1 MSKNILEKKL
11 KSKRRVRKPKVKGIS
26 KKSSRKPK
34 RVRKRGAESRSKK
47 SRRKPKRVRK
57 GRSKLRIKQIP
68 KKAISKRKP
77 IRKRPSKRSSS
88 KLKRIKKHPSKRSS
102 KKAPSKSKRRVS
114 KRRVGRPRKN
124 SVKRSPRTR
133 KNSVKRS
140 PRARK
145 NSVKRSPRARKRFH
159 KSSSIAPKRSPQ
171 PPKRVTAKAVIN
183 GLTWTGN
190 SCYIDSLFICLLASP
205 NTFVDRN
212 ILNKRLKEAVYEN
225 FSCNNDPEKDLKIRQ
240 QIQDELRKL
249 TANIRGQSG
258 DNVITCT
265 NFRKIIR
272 ACKTTNKNLKFYGTG
287 EQDPVEFLEYI
298 CNIFGIR
305 FTATFN
311 EDPIGYLAIIYPD
324 FRAFTFDRRIH
335 RNTTWTPPKTTR
347 TGSNVLQLSSV
358 ITYTPGHYTC
368 FFRIGAVW
376 YFYNDMS
383 NPFVKTIGSYSDL
396 LDASVSRNKINVQ
409 THGVLYFYTL

>member
-1 MSKNILEKKL
+1 MSKGRQKKMIKKQRDNSSILHPIKNVKNKL
-11 KSKRRVRKPKVKGIS
+11 KA
-26 KKSSRKPK
+26 KSSKTSR
-34 RVRKRGAESRSKK
+34 RSRKRSPKK
-47 SRRKPKRVRK
+47 SRKKSGKRAPKR
-57 GRSKLRIKQIP
+57 IT
-68 KKAISKRKP
+68 KAP
-77 IRKRPSKRSSS
+77 KRS
-88 KLKRIKKHPSKRSS
+88 R
-102 KKAPSKSKRRVS
+102 
-114 KRRVGRPRKN
+114 
-124 SVKRSPRTR
+124 
-133 KNSVKRS
+133 
-140 PRARK
+140 
-145 NSVKRSPRARKRFH
+145 RARKR
-159 KSSSIAPKRSPQ
+159 SRRAPKRSRRYRKRSPKKSGRARKRYRKRS
-171 PPKRVTAKAVIN
+171 PKRITKARKRSPKRITKARKRYRKRVPKTLTKQTEKVKRVSAKAVIN

-190 SCYIDSLFICLLASP
+190 SCYIDSLFICLLSSP

-212 ILNKRLKEAVYEN
+212 ILNKKLKEGVYEN

-311 EDPIGYLAIIYPD
+311 EDPIGYLAITYPD

-335 RNTTWTPPKTTR
+335 RNTTWTPAKTTR

-368 FFRIGAVW
+368 FFRIGTMW

>member
-1 MSKNILEKKL
+1 MSKGRQKKMIKKQRDNSSIPHPIKNVKNKL
-11 KSKRRVRKPKVKGIS
+11 KAKSSKISRRSRKRSPKKSREKSRKKSGKRAPKRITKAPKRS
-26 KKSSRKPK
+26 RRALKRYRKRSPKRITKARKRSPKKSSRARKRYLKRSPKRIAKARKRSPK
-34 RVRKRGAESRSKK
+34 RVRKALKRS
-47 SRRKPKRVRK
+47 SKRVRK
-57 GRSKLRIKQIP
+57 AHRT
-68 KKAISKRKP
+68 
-77 IRKRPSKRSSS
+77 SKRS
-88 KLKRIKKHPSKRSS
+88 P
-102 KKAPSKSKRRVS
+102 
-114 KRRVGRPRKN
+114 KN
-124 SVKRSPRTR
+124 LTKQTEKV
-133 KNSVKRS
+133 
-140 PRARK
+140 
-145 NSVKRSPRARKRFH
+145 
-159 KSSSIAPKRSPQ
+159 
-171 PPKRVTAKAVIN
+171 KRVTAKAVIN

-212 ILNKRLKEAVYEN
+212 ILNKRLKEGVYEN

-272 ACKTTNKNLKFYGTG
+272 ACKTTNKNLKFYGNG

-298 CNIFGIR
+298 CNIFGIT

-311 EDPIGYLAIIYPD
+311 EDPIGYLAITYPD

-368 FFRIGAVW
+368 FFRIGSVW

-396 LDASVSRNKINVQ
+396 LERKIERNKINVQ

>member
-1 MSKNILEKKL
+1 MSKGRQKKMTKKQRVNSSILHPIKNVKNKL
-11 KSKRRVRKPKVKGIS
+11 KAKSSKTSRRARKRSHKKYRKRAPKRSRRSPKRITKAPKRSRRSRKRITKAPKRSRRSRKRITKARKRSPKNSGRARKRYRKRSPKRITKARKRS
-26 KKSSRKPK
+26 PKKSSRA
-34 RVRKRGAESRSKK
+34 RKRYR
-47 SRRKPKRVRK
+47 
-57 GRSKLRIKQIP
+57 
-68 KKAISKRKP
+68 
-77 IRKRPSKRSSS
+77 
-88 KLKRIKKHPSKRSS
+88 
-102 KKAPSKSKRRVS
+102 
-114 KRRVGRPRKN
+114 
-124 SVKRSPRTR
+124 KRSP
-133 KNSVKRS
+133 KKSS
-140 PRARK
+140 
-145 NSVKRSPRARKRFH
+145 RARKR
-159 KSSSIAPKRSPQ
+159 SRKRSPNTLTKQ
-171 PPKRVTAKAVIN
+171 TEKVKRVSAKAVIN

-190 SCYIDSLFICLLASP
+190 SCYIDSLFVALLASP
-205 NTFVDRN
+205 NTFIDKN
-212 ILNKRLKEAVYEN
+212 ILNKRLREGVYEN
-225 FSCNNDPEKDLKIRQ
+225 FSCNNDLEKDLQIRQ

-272 ACKTTNKNLKFYGTG
+272 ACKTSNKNLRFYGTG

-311 EDPIGYLAIIYPD
+311 EDPIGYLAITYPD

-368 FFRIGAVW
+368 FFRLGAMW

-383 NPFVKTIGSYSDL
+383 DPFIRIVGNYNDL
-396 LDASVSRNKINVQ
+396 LDRRIERRKINVQ

>member
-1 MSKNILEKKL
+1 MSKRVKK
-11 KSKRRVRKPKVKGIS
+11 KQVKRPRKPIRKPIRKNMSKRRV
-26 KKSSRKPK
+26 KKSSVTISKRISKRPVRKIMKKSTKARKKSPK
-34 RVRKRGAESRSKK
+34 RVRKYQKRAPKRVSRARKRSPKRVTK
-47 SRRKPKRVRK
+47 RRKRSPKRITKARKRSPKRVRK
-57 GRSKLRIKQIP
+57 SP
-68 KKAISKRKP
+68 KMS
-77 IRKRPSKRSSS
+77 
-88 KLKRIKKHPSKRSS
+88 
-102 KKAPSKSKRRVS
+102 
-114 KRRVGRPRKN
+114 
-124 SVKRSPRTR
+124 
-133 KNSVKRS
+133 
-140 PRARK
+140 
-145 NSVKRSPRARKRFH
+145 
-159 KSSSIAPKRSPQ
+159 PKRSP
-171 PPKRVTAKAVIN
+171 KRVRKAPRASKRSPKTLTKQTEKVKRVSAKAVIN

-190 SCYIDSLFICLLASP
+190 SCYIDSLFVALLSSP

-212 ILNKRLKEAVYEN
+212 ILNKKLKEGVYEN

-311 EDPIGYLAIIYPD
+311 EDPIGYLAITYPD

-368 FFRIGAVW
+368 FFRIGSVW

-396 LDASVSRNKINVQ
+396 LGRKIERNKINVQ